1 MLAVFFFFFFFPL
14 SLPFG
19 WTYFLELTNM
29 DYCLERQKKKKKKQR
44 HREILR
50 NKNCSDRRFL
60 GEREEVRNDLRCLM
74 GLERPFCETVKLP
87 VPEYSVTEKF

>member
-1 MLAVFFFFFFFPL
+1 MLAGFFCFFFSL
-14 SLPFG
+14 SPFWLDLFSRVDKCG
-19 WTYFLELTNM
+19 LLLRET
-29 DYCLERQKKKKKKQR
+29 KKKKKKQR